1 MRLQRSSVALA
12 SAAQSEDSVRPY
24 SLSATAPLAL
34 FAALGLSA
42 CGGGQSGTAPQPEG
56 AAETGG
62 APAFNWTHQAVR
74 AQGAHERVRD
84 RHGADVLPG
93 EGVNVGIIDSGID
106 LGHWAFDRERITEVN
121 LDRDDATESGFVL
134 SHGTSVASVIAAQAG
149 ATPREF
155 EDIGVRGVAPGVRLT
170 VFAIADRGPE
180 EPTEEEELGW
190 FGSALAPEA
199 GVDILN
205 ISFGSS
211 YDLVSHYP
219 DEAAVRSRY
228 GRLMDL
234 LAQDGKEEPS
244 LVVFAAGNDN
254 GPCDAA
260 LAEAFGIPS
269 RCVAEPDIS
278 EFYGAPT
285 GLFFA
290 DSPGVDAAL
299 QVHGEALRGHVV
311 SVVASRPDRGLA
323 SFSNRCGVAARWCI
337 AAPGVEVP
345 VAYYGPEDPADP
357 FASGFATPLRGQELV
372 PGTSFAA
379 PLVVGGL
386 AVMKH
391 QFRGQLGN
399 VALLDRLHATADKQ
413 GPAAPDAVPEQGVC
427 PAHLDT
433 DGDLSACEL
442 SSTHGQGI
450 MDLDAATRPVGE
462 VRTVLGSRLAR
473 GGMPLAGSGFG
484 ASAAVGDALALG
496 LAGKELAVFDTLDA
510 PFWIGLGSL
519 VRPPASRSL
528 GARLDALL
536 ATDMETLDTTAGR
549 VTHALGGPAT
559 LLDTPLGP
567 TRLRLGLHRASG
579 AHEWTGGHAS
589 LAATDAGRA
598 SVSIGDDPLQ
608 VSFFTTENTPGGPA
622 DALAY
627 TGAVAG
633 WGHKRVGLRVGVVK
647 EPGSA
652 LRLQAGGAFGGLS
665 STLVYAGLRGDARAG
680 AWTVSADAEAGI
692 ASVEAGRGLIAGFS
706 PVATSAFGISAE
718 RGFDEGAR
726 RLRFSVSQPL
736 RVERGHA
743 RLDLP
748 AGRTRDGGIT
758 REVVEVPLSPSGRQV
773 EVAADWR
780 QRLRGGTELR
790 LRSTASFQPGHRAGE
805 EPELSLVAAALRRF

>member
-1 MRLQRSSVALA
+1 MTNRARHPIL
-12 SAAQSEDSVRPY
+12 
-24 SLSATAPLAL
+24 LSATPLL
-34 FAALGLSA
+34 VLSAALGLSA
-42 CGGGQSGTAPQPEG
+42 CGGGQSGTAPRMEG
-56 AAETGG
+56 APETGRPAETGG
-62 APAFNWTHQAVR
+62 PAAFNWTHQAVR
-74 AQGAHERVRD
+74 VQGAHERVRD

-93 EGVNVGIIDSGID
+93 EGVSVGIIDTGID

-121 LDRDDATESGFVL
+121 LDREDAAESGFVL
-134 SHGTSVASVIAAQAG
+134 SHGTSVASVVAAQPG
-149 ATPREF
+149 AAPREF

-170 VFAIADRGPE
+170 VFAVADRAPE
-180 EPTEEEELGW
+180 GPTEEEELGW
-190 FGSALAPEA
+190 FGAALAPEA

-205 ISFGSS
+205 ISFGTS
-211 YDLVSHYP
+211 YDLVSDYP
-219 DEAAVRSRY
+219 DDGAVRSRY

-234 LAQDGKEEPS
+234 LAQGGREEPS
-244 LVVFAAGNDN
+244 LIVFAAGNDN
-254 GPCDAA
+254 GPCDPARA
-260 LAEAFGIPS
+260 GAFGDPS
-269 RCVAEPDIS
+269 RCVADPDIS
-278 EFYGAPT
+278 AFYGTPT

-290 DSPGVDAAL
+290 DAPGVDAAL

-311 SVVASRPDRGLA
+311 SVVASRRDRELA
-323 SFSNRCGVAARWCI
+323 SFSNRCGIAARWCI
-337 AAPGVEVP
+337 AAPGVDVP

-357 FASGFATPLRGQELV
+357 YASAFANPRRGQELL

-379 PLVVGGL
+379 PLVAGGL

-391 QFRGQLGN
+391 RFRGQLGN
-399 VALLDRLHATADKQ
+399 EALLERLHATADKQ
-413 GPAAPDAVPEQGVC
+413 GPAAPDAVPELGAC

-433 DGDLSACEL
+433 DGDFSACEL

-450 MDLDAATRPVGE
+450 MDLDAATQPVGE
-462 VRTVLGSRLAR
+462 MRTVLGNRLAQD
-473 GGMPLAGSGFG
+473 GMPIAGSGFG

-496 LAGKELAVFDTLDA
+496 LADKELAIFDTLDA
-510 PFWIGLGSL
+510 PFWLGLGSL
-519 VRPPASRSL
+519 VRPPAPPSL
-528 GARLDALL
+528 GTRLDDLL
-536 ATDMETLDTTAGR
+536 ATDANTIDTNAGR
-549 VTHALGGPAT
+549 VTHALGGPAA
-559 LLDTPLGP
+559 LLDTPLWS

-608 VSFFTTENTPGGPA
+608 VSFFTTANAPAGREDAPG
-622 DALAY
+622 Y

-633 WGHKRVGLRVGVVK
+633 WRSGRIGLRVGAVK

-652 LRLQAGGAFGGLS
+652 LRLQARGAFGGLS
-665 STLVYAGLRGDARAG
+665 SVLVYAGLRGATRAG

-692 ASVEAGRGLIAGFS
+692 ADVDAGPGLIAGVS
-706 PVATSAFGISAE
+706 PVATSAFGVSAE
-718 RGFDEGAR
+718 RVLGTGER

-748 AGRTRDGGIT
+748 AGRTRDGEVT
-758 REVVEVPLSPSGRQV
+758 REVLEVPLSPSGRQV
-773 EVAADWR
+773 DVSADWW

-805 EPELSLVAAALRRF
+805 KPELSLLAAALRRF